1 MKAHLKPLR
10 LCFELWLPH
19 SLLGDVSQTLLNK
32 SAIVG
37 LANHREIDPHDFS
50 EEKVDSPRGDVG
62 SDDPGKSSSS
72 GLSAVFVH
80 ASPVLDLEATEG
92 WDHVEVG
99 FLA

>member
-1 MKAHLKPLR
+1 MTSKI
-10 LCFELWLPH
+10 CFEQWLLN
-19 SLLGDVSQTLLNK
+19 SLLGDDNQTLLTE
-32 SAIVG
+32 SAVVG
-37 LANHREIDPHDFS
+37 LANHLEVDPHNFS
-50 EEKVDSPRGDVG
+50 EDEVDAPCGDVG

-92 WDHVEVG
+92 WDHEEVG